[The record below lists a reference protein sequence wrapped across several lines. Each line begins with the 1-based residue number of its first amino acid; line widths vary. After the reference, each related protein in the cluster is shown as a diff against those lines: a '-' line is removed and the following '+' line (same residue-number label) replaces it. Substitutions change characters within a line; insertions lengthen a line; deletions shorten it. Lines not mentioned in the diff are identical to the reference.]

1 MIAVQPLAAQ
11 VGVAPACQALGVSRA
26 SFYRRQRSTPGH
38 RQPRPTP
45 ARALCEAEREQI
57 LDVLA
62 GPRFVDRAPA
72 EVVATLLDE
81 GHYLCSE
88 RTMYRI
94 LAADQPVRERR
105 NQREHPQYTKPE
117 LVATAPNQT
126 WSWDITKLLGPTK
139 WTYFYLYVVLDIFS
153 RYAVGWMVADRENS
167 ALAGRLIEE
176 TCHKQG
182 VQPQVLTL
190 HSDRGAPMTS
200 KCTAQ
205 LLADLGVTRSLSRP
219 QVSDDNPFSE
229 AQFKTLKYHPGFPGR
244 FHDITAAIAFCRT
257 FFPWYNTEHRHGGIA
272 MLNPGRRA
280 SQSNPER
287 AGAARADPSSRLD
300 PSSRTLRSRNPTTGS
315 PSPSRLDQPTCDTHN
330 RRNCSVNRNRHCLK
344 VVDRFRL
351 AGFYRYAISRGHA
364 ARSPLPAPGDEP
376 RQPRSAPPY
385 VYSRDELRRLF
396 GAIDVSR
403 QRPVQL
409 DADTLRALLLLLY
422 GAGLRFGEAQRL
434 TLDDVDLR
442 DAVLTIRDTKFYKT
456 RFVPVGPQL
465 ADALKAYA
473 AKRAECALPK
483 GTAST
488 FLANRDGTPLVK
500 GTVRFVFARLLQT
513 AGIHHNKDDGR
524 QPPCFHS
531 LRHTAAVN
539 RLASWYR
546 QGADVQRLLP
556 ALSTWLGHA
565 HLDGTQV
572 YLSMTPE
579 LLHEASVRFDSY
591 VNGGD
596 HE

>member
-117 LVATAPNQT
+117 LVAAAPNQT

-272 MLNPGRRA
+272 MLTPDDVHHNRTQSVLEQRGRTLQAAWTRH
-280 SQSNPER
+280 PER
-287 AGAARADPSSRLD
+287 FVRGIPQPDPL
-300 PSSRTLRSRNPTTGS
+300 PQAVWINPPVTPTTGE
-315 PSPSRLDQPTCDTHN
+315 T
-330 RRNCSVNRNRHCLK
+330 
-344 VVDRFRL
+344 
-351 AGFYRYAISRGHA
+351 
-364 ARSPLPAPGDEP
+364 
-376 RQPRSAPPY
+376 
-385 VYSRDELRRLF
+385 
-396 GAIDVSR
+396 
-403 QRPVQL
+403 
-409 DADTLRALLLLLY
+409 
-422 GAGLRFGEAQRL
+422 AQ
-434 TLDDVDLR
+434 
-442 DAVLTIRDTKFYKT
+442 
-456 RFVPVGPQL
+456 
-465 ADALKAYA
+465 
-473 AKRAECALPK
+473 
-483 GTAST
+483 
-488 FLANRDGTPLVK
+488 
-500 GTVRFVFARLLQT
+500 
-513 AGIHHNKDDGR
+513 
-524 QPPCFHS
+524 
-531 LRHTAAVN
+531 
-539 RLASWYR
+539 
-546 QGADVQRLLP
+546 
-556 ALSTWLGHA
+556 
-565 HLDGTQV
+565 
-572 YLSMTPE
+572 
-579 LLHEASVRFDSY
+579 
-591 VNGGD
+591 
-596 HE
+596 

>member
-38 RQPRPTP
+38 QQPRPTP

-57 LDVLA
+57 LYVLA

-105 NQREHPQYTKPE
+105 NRREHPQYTKPE

-176 TCHKQG
+176 TCHSQG

-205 LLADLGVTRSLSRP
+205 LLTDLGVTRSLSRP

-229 AQFKTLKYHPGFPGR
+229 AQFKTLKYHPGFP
-244 FHDITAAIAFCRT
+244 
-257 FFPWYNTEHRHGGIA
+257 
-272 MLNPGRRA
+272 
-280 SQSNPER
+280 
-287 AGAARADPSSRLD
+287 
-300 PSSRTLRSRNPTTGS
+300 
-315 PSPSRLDQPTCDTHN
+315 
-330 RRNCSVNRNRHCLK
+330 V
-344 VVDRFRL
+344 
-351 AGFYRYAISRGHA
+351 
-364 ARSPLPAPGDEP
+364 
-376 RQPRSAPPY
+376 
-385 VYSRDELRRLF
+385 
-396 GAIDVSR
+396 
-403 QRPVQL
+403 
-409 DADTLRALLLLLY
+409 
-422 GAGLRFGEAQRL
+422 
-434 TLDDVDLR
+434 
-442 DAVLTIRDTKFYKT
+442 
-456 RFVPVGPQL
+456 
-465 ADALKAYA
+465 
-473 AKRAECALPK
+473 
-483 GTAST
+483 
-488 FLANRDGTPLVK
+488 
-500 GTVRFVFARLLQT
+500 
-513 AGIHHNKDDGR
+513 
-524 QPPCFHS
+524 
-531 LRHTAAVN
+531 
-539 RLASWYR
+539 
-546 QGADVQRLLP
+546 
-556 ALSTWLGHA
+556 
-565 HLDGTQV
+565 
-572 YLSMTPE
+572 
-579 LLHEASVRFDSY
+579 
-591 VNGGD
+591 
-596 HE
+596 